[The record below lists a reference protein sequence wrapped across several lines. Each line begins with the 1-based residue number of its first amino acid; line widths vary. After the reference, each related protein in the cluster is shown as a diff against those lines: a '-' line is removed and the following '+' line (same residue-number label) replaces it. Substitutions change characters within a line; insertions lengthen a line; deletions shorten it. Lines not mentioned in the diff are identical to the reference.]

1 MNVTGPCTV
10 FLINALL
17 LILLALYF
25 DKRKREP
32 LGEILSWL
40 LLAAGW
46 WSLFYGLELILQS
59 NRLIHLLFSLEYP
72 AVMTLPVFWLIFII
86 RLTKSDYLNKRNTG
100 WLFLLPAVNWLM
112 LLTNPTHKLFYT
124 NAVINSS
131 SGISFIAFD
140 PGPIYTISHLT
151 YSNFVVAV
159 GMILLI
165 RMIILSKG
173 ISRGK
178 SVLLL
183 FSATFPFMLSLLW
196 IFGIRPYGILDFTPL
211 GFTVMGIVL
220 SALYSNISEME
231 LRPFVLDSLFE
242 YQSDAVMVA
251 DSEDKRLLYANTQAY
266 KLLEELKDNK
276 GQDFGINRLLALQN
290 HEHFSFSGRHYQVI
304 IQELGESKFGRPF
317 KLYNFHDVTALKRH
331 EANLSALTK
340 TITTFGN
347 DTNLNIGKLLAL
359 LGEIFGAEACF
370 YNKKIGSMLITTA
383 SWNAPPGYQDA
394 DRAEGHICNDVLQQ
408 NRPVPTLINELQ
420 NTDYLSSDPNVRR
433 YGLNTYLGVPVFQEG
448 KPLATVCMV
457 FTQNRNFSDSELQLL
472 NLVSFVV
479 SNEEERKLQLQKINE
494 TEINLRAIIENTLD
508 SIWSIDTNFCI
519 TYVNGTFK
527 TAYKAAFNVD
537 LEEGICIIDT
547 LPKSLRPVWRS
558 RYEKALKGEH
568 YIFIDSVPQSDDVT
582 LFIEVSVMPI
592 IVNGRTTGISFYG
605 RNITEKYLAEQRLVQ
620 SEKRLAELNAAK
632 DRVFSIISHD
642 LRSPF
647 NNIIGLSEVIEGLA
661 EEQGNQTVKEY
672 ASSIL
677 RVSKNTFVVLENLLH
692 WSRVQ
697 SGKYKL
703 HTDVVKLSEIVAN
716 ELEFQQYRVE
726 QKLIKITNQVDASHA
741 VVADAQSV
749 AVIVRNLVSNA
760 IKFSY
765 SEGEIVL
772 KSELEKD
779 NVYFAVQDFGCG
791 ISIEDQKALFQL
803 DKHPT
808 RRGTQNE
815 TGTGLGL
822 ILCKELAEKNDG
834 HLLVYSRTGQGS
846 TFTLVLKAA
855 QKAFS

>member
-1 MNVTGPCTV
+1 MNVTGPGSV

-32 LGEILSWL
+32 LGEILWWL
-40 LLAAGW
+40 MLAAGW
-46 WSLFYGLELILQS
+46 WSLLYGLELILQS
-59 NRLIHLLFSLEYP
+59 KRLIHLLFSLEYP

-86 RLTKSDYLNKRNTG
+86 RLSKSDFLSKRNTG
-100 WLFLLPAVNWLM
+100 WLFLVPAANWLM

-124 NAVINSS
+124 NAVINTS
-131 SGISFIAFD
+131 SGISYITFD

-151 YSNFVVAV
+151 YSNAVVAA

-165 RMIILSKG
+165 RMIALSKG
-173 ISRGK
+173 MSRGK
-178 SVLLL
+178 AVFLL

-220 SALYSNISEME
+220 AALYSNISEME

-242 YQSDAVMVA
+242 YQSDAVMVT
-251 DSEDKRLLYANTQAY
+251 DFEGKRLLYANTQGQM
-266 KLLEELKDNK
+266 LLEGLKENK
-276 GQDFGINRLLALQN
+276 GLDFGIKRLMELQN
-290 HEHFSFSGRHYQVI
+290 HQNFSFGGKHYQVL
-304 IQELGESKFGRPF
+304 IQELDESKAGTYL
-317 KLYNFHDVTALKRH
+317 KLYIFHDVSALKLH
-331 EANLSALTK
+331 ESNLSALTK

-347 DTNLNIGKLLAL
+347 DTNVNIGKLLAL
-359 LGEIFGAEACF
+359 LGEIFGADACF

-383 SWNAPPGYQDA
+383 SWNAPPGYQEA
-394 DRAEGHICNDVLQQ
+394 DRAEGHICNDVIQQ
-408 NRPVPTLINELQ
+408 SRSVATFINELQ

-448 KPLATVCMV
+448 KPVATVCMV
-457 FTQNRNFSDSELQLL
+457 FTQNRSFSDSELQLL

-479 SNEEERKLQLQKINE
+479 SNEEARKQQLQKINE
-494 TEINLRAIIENTLD
+494 TEINFRAILENSLD
-508 SIWSIDTNFCI
+508 SIWSVDTEFCV
-519 TYVNGTFK
+519 TYVNETFK

-568 YIFIDSVPQSDDVT
+568 YIFLDSVPLSDDIT

-592 IVNGRTTGISFYG
+592 IVDGRTTGISFYG
-605 RNITEKYLAEQRLVQ
+605 RNITEKYLAEQRLLQ
-620 SEKRLAELNAAK
+620 SEKRLSELNAAK
-632 DRVFSIISHD
+632 DRVFSVISHD

-661 EEQGNQTVKEY
+661 EEQGNQTIKEY

-697 SGKYKL
+697 SGKLKL
-703 HTDVVKLSEIVAN
+703 HADVVRLSEVVAG

-772 KSELEKD
+772 KSELQND

-822 ILCKELAEKNDG
+822 ILSKELAEKNEG
-834 HLLVYSRTGQGS
+834 HLLVHSRTGQGS